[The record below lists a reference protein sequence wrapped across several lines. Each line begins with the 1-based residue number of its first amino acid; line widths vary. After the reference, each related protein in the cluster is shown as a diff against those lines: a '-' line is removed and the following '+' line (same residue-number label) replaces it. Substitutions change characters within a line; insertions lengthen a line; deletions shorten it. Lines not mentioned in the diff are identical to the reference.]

1 MRLLRR
7 TLRVVIALF
16 IQLNIMAVFHA
27 FKFTYFYDD
36 ATTTVKKPEQMNGW
50 EKTKVILFG
59 LQYPKSVNTTRPNIP
74 FDTLSLTTADKMRLS
89 GWYIPRDSAKGT
101 VILFHGHGSSSGKIL
116 AEAIFHNIP
125 HNNKKLVVYE
135 KAKHESL
142 CNREP
147 EKWKRE
153 IRAFLLNN

>member
-16 IQLNIMAVFHA
+16 VLLNIMAIFHA

-36 ATTTVKKPEQMNGW
+36 TVTAIKRPEQMSRW

-74 FDTLSLTTADKMRLS
+74 FDTLTLTTADKMRLS
-89 GWYIPRDSAKGT
+89 GWYMPRDSAKGT
-101 VILFHGHGSSSGKIL
+101 VILF
-116 AEAIFHNIP
+116 
-125 HNNKKLVVYE
+125 
-135 KAKHESL
+135 
-142 CNREP
+142 
-147 EKWKRE
+147 
-153 IRAFLLNN
+153 